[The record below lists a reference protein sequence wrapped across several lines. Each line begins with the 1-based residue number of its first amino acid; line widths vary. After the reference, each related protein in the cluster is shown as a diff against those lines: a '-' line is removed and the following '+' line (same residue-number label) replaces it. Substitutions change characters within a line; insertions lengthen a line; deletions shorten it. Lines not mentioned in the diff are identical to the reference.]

1 MITDFRNSYACGN
14 GESTTLIVEVCIR
27 LGVHYIYKPVGGNC
41 FCVKELS
48 LVYVET
54 CYVYIFR
61 TGYIYI
67 FLFCG
72 DPFFHLRAHPTQMMG

>member
-1 MITDFRNSYACGN
+1 M
-14 GESTTLIVEVCIR
+14 
-27 LGVHYIYKPVGGNC
+27 HYIYKPVGGIC

-48 LVYVET
+48 LVYVEI

-67 FLFCG
+67 YILLFCG
-72 DPFFHLRAHPTQMMG
+72 DPFFHLRAHPTPDDDVGREDGVGSSRP

>member
-1 MITDFRNSYACGN
+1 MHVANQRSVVTP
-14 GESTTLIVEVCIR
+14 IVEVCIR

-61 TGYIYI
+61 TGYTYIYTFI
-67 FLFCG
+67 LW
-72 DPFFHLRAHPTQMMG
+72 

>member
-1 MITDFRNSYACGN
+1 
-14 GESTTLIVEVCIR
+14 
-27 LGVHYIYKPVGGNC
+27 VHYIYKPVGGNC

-48 LVYVET
+48 LVYVEI

-67 FLFCG
+67 YIYILLFCG
-72 DPFFHLRAHPTQMMG
+72 DPFNIHLRAPPTPDDAVGREGSGCSGPQ